1 MLRAMSSHGP
11 DEQHSPSFGGTPF
24 GDKGERGEPS
34 RGDARGDARSLRPRR
49 GAPPVQVRSGE
60 PRVRRG
66 TIRLPADVGWRLRAG
81 HPWVFRDTLGGRP
94 LRDAPGEIVELVTP
108 EGDFVARGLYDPDGP
123 IAVRVLTRDPNELID
138 EQALLNRVRS
148 GERLRATLLP
158 KQGLTA
164 YRVIHGE
171 GDFLPGVTV
180 DRYADFLVV
189 HLYTAAWEPHVKALL
204 NALEAVHK
212 PTAIYVQKRF
222 RPLGGEGPK
231 EPAELVRG
239 AVAPIELEV
248 QEGPLRIAVDVTAPL
263 GTGLFPDLRLGRQS
277 VTARA
282 AGRRVLNLFSY
293 TGALSLAAA
302 AGRATEVVSVDLSP
316 KAHAR
321 ARRNLQLSG
330 LSETGHEFIT
340 GDVMSVLARMAER
353 KRRFDMIIIDPPAF
367 AQGGAG
373 RGQTFSVARDYREL
387 LAEALQLAE
396 QAADHAVLL
405 LGLEDEVVERLLR
418 LEGLIEHDVL
428 GLAVRQQFLLQLG
441 DEAGACR
448 GVLAGLHPLEQV
460 LDGLVIG
467 LEQFVDACLHGVTM
481 ARARGLASDL
491 VGKLAPPRRRPASE
505 AMAALRTPAGRRV
518 RRISALALNALT
530 PASRRAG

>member
-11 DEQHSPSFGGTPF
+11 DEQYSPSFDDTPF
-24 GDKGERGEPS
+24 GDKGDRGEPG
-34 RGDARGDARSLRPRR
+34 RGDARGDARRPRR
-49 GAPPVQVRSGE
+49 GPPPVQRSGE

-94 LRDAPGEIVELVTP
+94 LRDAPGEVVELVTP

-189 HLYTAAWEPHVKALL
+189 HLYTAAWEPHSKALL
-204 NALEAVHK
+204 NALEAVHR
-212 PTAIYVQKRF
+212 PAAIYVQKRY

-239 AVAPIELEV
+239 TVAPIELEV

-396 QAADHAVLL
+396 PGALVACASNAARLS
-405 LGLEDEVVERLLR
+405 LEDFLVEI
-418 LEGLIEHDVL
+418 G
-428 GLAVRQQFLLQLG
+428 
-441 DEAGACR
+441 AGA
-448 GVLAGLHPLEQV
+448 
-460 LDGLVIG
+460 
-467 LEQFVDACLHGVTM
+467 
-481 ARARGLASDL
+481 ARARRYLRVIEQLGL
-491 VGKLAPPRRRPASE
+491 PPDFPVPGGFPE
-505 AMAALRTPAGRRV
+505 GNYLKF
-518 RRISALALNALT
+518 LT
-530 PASRRAG
+530 CFVP